1 MSHLTFCCI
10 SRNVVKWGPRG
21 VTFWHSG
28 WASFPKYAWPHF
40 PPRVGKQGADARIL
54 GSTQADARQA
64 KSNAGYLP
72 ETGSVDMLPRQI
84 FFAVNHGGAV
94 SLGLFRQQF
103 EPYIN
108 WAYEL
113 NMQPKWK
120 LLTPFPS
127 RNPCA
132 IWISSFG
139 ITPNVMEFHP
149 FAVGPTEKPW
159 TCDMVNFTNVHVS
172 FSVLTTFPTCCTID
186 FYVKISMCTL
196 WSQFPLQTWFL
207 HCSHWYTLLIS
218 MLISMI
224 PHFILIYA

>member
-10 SRNVVKWGPRG
+10 SRNVIKWGPRG

-64 KSNAGYLP
+64 KRNAGYLP

-84 FFAVNHGGAV
+84 FFA

-103 EPYIN
+103 EPYVN

-120 LLTPFPS
+120 LLSPFPS

-159 TCDMVNFTNVHVS
+159 TCTWFTSQMSMYHSLFLQHFHVLYYRFLCENVYVYTVITVPIANMVSTLFPLVYTVNFYVNIYDSTLYFNIPS
-172 FSVLTTFPTCCTID
+172 GYLT
-186 FYVKISMCTL
+186 
-196 WSQFPLQTWFL
+196 
-207 HCSHWYTLLIS
+207 
-218 MLISMI
+218 
-224 PHFILIYA
+224 